1 VPKITAK
8 KKCCRDKSLC
18 AKCPL
23 TLMHLV
29 KMGYAQK
36 CGGTCFKVSGKVPK
50 KVLLVARSR

>member
-23 TLMHLV
+23 VLMHLV
-29 KMGYAQK
+29 KLGYAEK
-36 CGGTCFKVSGKVPK
+36 CGGTCFKVSTKVPK
-50 KVLLVARSR
+50 KVMLVARAR

>member
-1 VPKITAK
+1 MPKVTAK

-23 TLMHLV
+23 ALMHLV

-36 CGGTCFKVSGKVPK
+36 RGGTCYKVSAKIPK
-50 KVLLVARSR
+50 KVLLVARAR